1 MNIKDIKTAYFIGI
15 GGIGMSAI
23 ARYFK
28 SLGIAVHGY
37 DRSQN
42 DFTSQLI
49 AEGFNIRFY
58 EDIQNIPKAIISSPK
73 ESIVIY
79 TPAIP
84 ADHKEI
90 VYLKEKK
97 IKLYK
102 RSEILGL
109 ISRNTFTIAVAGT
122 HGKTTTS
129 CMIAHLLNECGI
141 NFTAFLGGISTNF
154 NSNYWHKTD
163 GRDIFEEAITV
174 VEADEFDRSFLT
186 LSPNIAIVTSTD
198 ADHLDIYGQA
208 IEVKKSFQAFINC
221 MQLDGTAI
229 IREKLDL
236 NFLGETIH
244 YGKARKSE
252 ARYDHITID
261 QFKFNFEFSYRKI
274 ELNITNGIPGFHNV
288 ENATAALAACIRIG
302 VNEYDLAKA
311 MSNFKGVKR
320 RFEYVVNTPNYVVID
335 DYAHHPTELT
345 AAINSI
351 KELYPN
357 KKLTGVFQPHLF
369 SRTRDFADNFA
380 TALELLDECWLM
392 DIYPAREQPIPG
404 ISSEFLALKMTTNV
418 KLVSSNW
425 VLKSIA
431 EQKPELLVILGA
443 GDIDK
448 LIKPIQALYA

>member
-1 MNIKDIKTAYFIGI
+1 
-15 GGIGMSAI
+15 
-23 ARYFK
+23 
-28 SLGIAVHGY
+28 
-37 DRSQN
+37 
-42 DFTSQLI
+42 
-49 AEGFNIRFY
+49 
-58 EDIQNIPKAIISSPK
+58 
-73 ESIVIY
+73 
-79 TPAIP
+79 
-84 ADHKEI
+84 
-90 VYLKEKK
+90 
-97 IKLYK
+97 
-102 RSEILGL
+102 
-109 ISRNTFTIAVAGT
+109 
-122 HGKTTTS
+122 
-129 CMIAHLLNECGI
+129 MIAHLLNECGI

-163 GRDIFEEAITV
+163 GRNIFDQAITV

-208 IEVKKSFQAFINC
+208 NEVKKSFQAFINC
-221 MQLDGTAI
+221 MQLDGTAL

-236 NFLGETIH
+236 TFLGETIH

-252 ARYDHITID
+252 ARYDHINIE

-274 ELNITNGIPGFHNV
+274 ELNIANGIPGFHNV

-302 VNEYDLAKA
+302 VNEYDLGKA
-311 MSNFKGVKR
+311 MANFKGVKR

-345 AAINSI
+345 AAISSI
-351 KELYPN
+351 KELYPD
-357 KKLTGVFQPHLF
+357 KKLTGIFQPHLF

-404 ISSEFLALKMTTNV
+404 ISSEFLALKMTSDV

-425 VLKSIA
+425 ILKSIA

-448 LIKPIQALYA
+448 LVKPIQALYA